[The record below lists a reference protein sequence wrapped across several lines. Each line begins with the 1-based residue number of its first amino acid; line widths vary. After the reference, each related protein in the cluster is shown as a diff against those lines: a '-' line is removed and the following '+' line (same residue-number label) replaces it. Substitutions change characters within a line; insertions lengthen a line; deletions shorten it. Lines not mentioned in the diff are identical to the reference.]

1 MGLPNLIMP
10 NTLDIKLSNYENFD
24 NYVEISDLFFPDTA
38 KVQQTMVVFRPVI
51 VRNGLNDL
59 FFKILVD
66 NEFVILKRT

>member
-38 KVQQTMVVFRPVI
+38 KVQQTLVVFRPLI